1 MKKQFGI
8 MALLLAGAA
17 LPALAEQVLPGDA
30 TKNEAAKS
38 ISHQGTGKVVSIDRE
53 KLKLKLEHGPIASLN
68 WPGMTMDFAVTR
80 AALLDNLQPGAQVV
94 FTLVQEDKTGRWVID
109 QITRK

>member
-1 MKKQFGI
+1 MRKQLVV
-8 MALLLAGAA
+8 MALLLASVAMPAVAEQA
-17 LPALAEQVLPGDA
+17 LPGNS
-30 TKNEAAKS
+30 TKTEAAKS
-38 ISHQGTGKVVSIDRE
+38 SHQGMGRVVAIDRE
-53 KLKLKLEHGPIASLN
+53 KLKVKLEHGPIASLN

-94 FTLVQEDKTGRWVID
+94 FTLVREDKTGRWVID